1 MMLAFAYPTPPMT
14 QPMQLAQLNVARLL
28 APIDSPQLVDFVAQL
43 DEINALAEGSPGFV
57 WRFEGDAR
65 EGSTSAPGD
74 EELIINL
81 SVWASSEA
89 LFDYVYRSAH
99 KSVMTRRREWFAKAA
114 DMHMV
119 LWWVP
124 AGHWPDIAEAMQ
136 RLAELNAKGPSPA
149 AFSFREAF
157 GADGR
162 PLGRRA
168 LTPAD

>member
-14 QPMQLAQLNVARLL
+14 QPMQLTQLNVARLL

>member
-14 QPMQLAQLNVARLL
+14 QPMQLTQLNVARLL

-124 AGHWPDIAEAMQ
+124 AGHRPDIAEAMQ

>member
-1 MMLAFAYPTPPMT
+1 
-14 QPMQLAQLNVARLL
+14 MQLAQLNVARLL

>member
-1 MMLAFAYPTPPMT
+1 MTP
-14 QPMQLAQLNVARLL
+14 PMQLAQLNVARLL
-28 APIDSPQLVDFVAQL
+28 APIDSPQLAGFVARL
-43 DEINALAEGSPGFV
+43 DEINALAEHSPGFV

-74 EELIINL
+74 DALIVNL
-81 SVWASSEA
+81 SVWESSEA

-124 AGHWPDIAEAMQ
+124 AGHRPDLAEAMA
-136 RLAELNAKGPSPA
+136 RLDELNAKGSSPA
-149 AFSFREAF
+149 AFSFRQAYD
-157 GADGR
+157 ADGR
-162 PLGRRA
+162 PLGRRV
-168 LTPAD
+168 LTTAD